1 VETAAAV
8 TGRRILTRVGPRRA
22 GDPAT
27 LVAATG
33 RISRELG
40 WRPQRQDLR
49 EIIASAWQYE
59 LKRAERGGASRSGS
73 TDEASL

>member
-1 VETAAAV
+1 MTGGAGYIGSVVAEALVAV
-8 TGRRILTRVGPRRA
+8 TGRRIATRVGPRRP

-40 WRPQRQDLR
+40 WRAQHQDLR
-49 EIIASAWQYE
+49 EIISSAWQHE
-59 LKRAERGGASRSGS
+59 LERFAC
-73 TDEASL
+73 